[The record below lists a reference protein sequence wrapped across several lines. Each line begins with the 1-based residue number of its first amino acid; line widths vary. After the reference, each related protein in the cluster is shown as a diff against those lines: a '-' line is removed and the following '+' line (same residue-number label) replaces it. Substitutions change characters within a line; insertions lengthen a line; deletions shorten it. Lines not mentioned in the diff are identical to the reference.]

1 MNFQRARTEHQIA
14 SRQEEIIQACY
25 TLYKT
30 KDFEEVNLKAISEMT
45 SISRPTIYN
54 YYKTK
59 EEILL
64 DLLKREYLNWHETLN
79 NFFAQNNILS
89 KEEYCHFLADSLS
102 ERENFLKLLSVH
114 YTSIEK
120 NCSLEKLTNF
130 KEEVHP
136 LFLTLQAS
144 IKKFFPSASNEAN
157 DNFRFLFFSLIHGLY
172 PMTHLTF
179 NQLEAMK
186 TAYPEYTVPNFK
198 EKCYQALLLLTAN
211 L

>member
-30 KDFEEVNLKAISEMT
+30 KEFEEVNLKAISEMT

-64 DLLKREYLNWHETLN
+64 DLLKREYLSWYETLKI
-79 NFFAQNNILS
+79 FFDHNDSLS
-89 KEEYCHFLADSLS
+89 RDEYCHFLADSLS

-114 YTSIEK
+114 YISIEK
-120 NCSLEKLTNF
+120 NCSLEKLIIF
-130 KEEVHP
+130 KKDVQP

-144 IKKFFPSASNEAN
+144 ITKYFPAASSEAN
-157 DNFRFLFFSLIHGLY
+157 DNFRFLFLALIHGLY
-172 PMTHLTF
+172 PLTHLTF
-179 NQLEAMK
+179 NQTEAMK
-186 TAYPEYTVPNFK
+186 KAFPEYTVPIFK
-198 EKCYQALLLLTAN
+198 EKCYQALLLLTAD